1 MEVLLHLTT
10 PEAARIAAPLGRA
23 LTAKGVRWGCFMTN
37 DSVRAIYDDGLAGAL
52 AKAERVSVCEHSWM
66 VHMPG
71 RACPVEHA
79 SQTLNSALMAEARHV
94 VSL

>member
-1 MEVLLHLTT
+1 
-10 PEAARIAAPLGRA
+10 
-23 LTAKGVRWGCFMTN
+23 
-37 DSVRAIYDDGLAGAL
+37 
-52 AKAERVSVCEHSWM
+52 M